1 MVLTEAMAAGIPVVA
16 LDASGV
22 REVVVDGENG
32 RLLYDESVE
41 QLVAA
46 LQWVFSLPADRKKEL
61 RQNALQTAGK
71 FSMPRVAAEALG
83 YYQRIR
89 TEGFVED
96 KAELSSSSAHTKLMP
111 LRYKEQY
118 NTWQSLQRLIS
129 IEWQMF
135 KNLIEAADAAVS
147 QNNGD
152 KEKK

>member
-1 MVLTEAMAAGIPVVA
+1 MDLFLFCSKSETQGMVLTEAMAAGIPVVA

-83 YYQRIR
+83 YYQRIQ

-96 KAELSSSSAHTKLMP
+96 K
-111 LRYKEQY
+111 EQY
-118 NTWQSLQRLIS
+118 NIWQSLQRLIS